1 MYNND
6 KDEKMLISMAVVA
19 TPAVSAT
26 AVSMFEQFVED
37 NHLNI

>member
-1 MYNND
+1 MCDND
-6 KDEKMLISMAVVA
+6 KDEKKSISIAVVA